1 MCSESNDITEPDMG
15 IDDRANAAAER
26 RADELNGLAEGLQAR
41 GVPSNLAAQTV
52 DICFRMGYTDCAFD
66 STQERER

>member
-1 MCSESNDITEPDMG
+1 
-15 IDDRANAAAER
+15 
-26 RADELNGLAEGLQAR
+26 LAEGLQAR